1 MFSIFS
7 GSTVLKYSLAKSSLF
22 RPDLKIKNWKSF
34 RTGQLIRDLF
44 HARCKSVSL
53 WDLIQINTVSLKK
66 HAQV

>member
-7 GSTVLKYSLAKSSLF
+7 GSTVLKYSLAKSSLC

-44 HARCKSVSL
+44 MQDASQFL
-53 WDLIQINTVSLKK
+53 FGT
-66 HAQV
+66 